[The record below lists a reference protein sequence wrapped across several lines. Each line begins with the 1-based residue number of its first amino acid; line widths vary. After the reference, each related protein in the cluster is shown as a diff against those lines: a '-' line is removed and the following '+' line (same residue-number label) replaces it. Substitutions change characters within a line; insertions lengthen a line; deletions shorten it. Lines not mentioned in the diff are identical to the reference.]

1 MTASPTLAPELVR
14 TACNAGGIHR
24 CEPSH
29 RRRRVELLGDR
40 DKADRMPVEQL
51 DDFGEV
57 HQGSGQAIDLVDDH
71 RVNPML
77 GDIGK
82 QLPKR
87 RALQGPAGEP
97 AVIVAGLDQ
106 APALTALTADERLA
120 SFALCMQ
127 GIEVLLEPFLRGFA
141 GVDRA
146 APYPNFDRHALTPK
160 KRGPDHLAPVIRRAT
175 SDKEP

>member
-1 MTASPTLAPELVR
+1 MTATPTLAPELVR

-29 RRRRVELLGDR
+29 RRRRVELLGDC
-40 DKADRMPVEQL
+40 DKADRMPVKQL

-57 HQGSGQAIDLVDDH
+57 HQGSGQPIDLVDDH
-71 RVNPML
+71 RVTPML

-87 RALQGPAGEP
+87 RALQGAAGEP

-120 SFALCMQ
+120 SFALCM
-127 GIEVLLEPFLRGFA
+127 
-141 GVDRA
+141 
-146 APYPNFDRHALTPK
+146 
-160 KRGPDHLAPVIRRAT
+160 
-175 SDKEP
+175 